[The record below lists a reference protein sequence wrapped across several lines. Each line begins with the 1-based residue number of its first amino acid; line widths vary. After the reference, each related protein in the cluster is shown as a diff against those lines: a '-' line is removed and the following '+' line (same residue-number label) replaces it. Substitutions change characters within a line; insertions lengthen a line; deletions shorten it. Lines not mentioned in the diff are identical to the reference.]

1 MNIKD
6 RKILYEG
13 FYKLSQLTV
22 QDGSEEYQRIR
33 FEPGE
38 AVAALVLD
46 TTRKRYLMVRQFRVG
61 AEADVLELPAGMLD
75 KEGES
80 PGEALRR
87 EIKEELG
94 YKVDHLEQIIQMYPS
109 PGANS
114 ERISIY
120 YAEVSHRIAPGGGEA
135 SEGEKLT
142 AEEFTW
148 EELIAEPIQDA
159 KTIIAVQWAQLRKA
173 KKEVLV

>member
-13 FYKLSQLTV
+13 FYKLSELTV

-46 TTRKRYLMVRQFRVG
+46 TTRQRYPLVRQFRVG

-80 PGEALRR
+80 PEEALRR

-94 YKVDHLEQIIQMYPS
+94 YKVDHLEQIIQIYPS
-109 PGANS
+109 PGANA
-114 ERISIY
+114 ERITIY
-120 YAEVSHRIAPGGGEA
+120 YAEVSEKIAPGGGEA
-135 SEGEKLT
+135 SEGEKIT

-148 EELIAEPIQDA
+148 DELIAEPLQDA
-159 KTIIAVQWAQLRKA
+159 KTLIAVQWAQLRKA
-173 KKEVLV
+173 KG

>member
-6 RKILYEG
+6 RKILYKG

-22 QDGSEEYQRIR
+22 QDGSEEYQRER

-46 TTRKRYLMVRQFRVG
+46 TTRQRYLLVRQFRVG
-61 AEADVLELPAGMLD
+61 AEAEVLEVPAGMLD

-80 PGEALRR
+80 PQDAMRR

-94 YKVDHLEQIIQMYPS
+94 YKVDHLEQIIQIYPS
-109 PGANS
+109 PGANA
-114 ERISIY
+114 ERITIY
-120 YAEVSHRIAPGGGEA
+120 YAEVNQKIAPGGGEA
-135 SEGEKLT
+135 GEGEKLT
-142 AEEFTW
+142 VEEFSW
-148 EELIAEPIQDA
+148 EELLTEPLEDA
-159 KTIIAVQWAQLRKA
+159 KTIIAVHWAQLRQQK
-173 KKEVLV
+173 